1 MVVTKAALA
10 EVPKVRASVNPKP
23 ANQVWACGVLQQ
35 WVVLFIRI
43 QDLSFRHRYKWMKE
57 V

>member
-1 MVVTKAALA
+1 MVTYAALA